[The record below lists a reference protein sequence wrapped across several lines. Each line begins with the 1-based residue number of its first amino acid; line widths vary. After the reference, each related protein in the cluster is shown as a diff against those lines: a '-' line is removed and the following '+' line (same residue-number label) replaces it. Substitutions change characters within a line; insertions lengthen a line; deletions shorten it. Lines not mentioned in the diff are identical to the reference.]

1 MRAFKMIGAVVAFA
15 AMGIAAAHAAP
26 GYSTV
31 NLNLRTGPDTE
42 FPRVDVIPEG
52 DPIEVLGCL
61 RDESW
66 CDIVWE
72 RNRGWVFSEYIAV
85 DYRGEYVPLPDYGLS
100 AFRIP
105 VVRFAAS
112 DYWGRH
118 YVGRPWYSDRQRWY
132 RHTPRARQGWR
143 APPSGKRSPGWWR
156 SGYQAPKGMRPPE
169 RGWKRPDRQR
179 GGPNQ
184 HDRRQ
189 GDGRR
194 DGRSDNRPYVNQD
207 NRQDQR
213 QGGRQDHRQDGRR

>member
-1 MRAFKMIGAVVAFA
+1 MRAFKIIGAVVAFA

-66 CDIVWE
+66 CDIVWDG
-72 RNRGWVFSEYIAV
+72 NRGWVFSEYIAV

-118 YVGRPWYSDRQRWY
+118 YVGRPWYSERQRWY
-132 RHTPRARQGWR
+132 RHTPRVRQGWR
-143 APPSGKRSPGWWR
+143 APPSGKRTPGWWR

-169 RGWKRPDRQR
+169 RGWKRPDRHR
-179 GGPNQ
+179 GGAQ
-184 HDRRQ
+184 HHDRRR
-189 GDGRR
+189 GDAHDARR
-194 DGRSDNRPYVNQD
+194 DGRGD
-207 NRQDQR
+207 
-213 QGGRQDHRQDGRR
+213 GRHDGRQDGRHDGRHDHGRR